1 MVLKEERTRGQ
12 VIVSE
17 EAGGD
22 GGKSEMPIL
31 AMNPGNAGGVK
42 GYRFETTR
50 EGNTALRR
58 EE

>member
-1 MVLKEERTRGQ
+1 MLKEERTRGQ

-42 GYRFETTR
+42 GCRFEITR
-50 EGNTALRR
+50 EGNTALHR

>member
-1 MVLKEERTRGQ
+1 MSKEGRTRGQ
-12 VIVSE
+12 VMVSE

-22 GGKSEMPIL
+22 DGKSETSIL

-42 GYRFETTR
+42 GCRFEITR
-50 EGNTALRR
+50 EGNTDLHR